1 MLILKQ
7 KLVYVPLIFSGIFH
21 IPTDT
26 VWDFLQS
33 PLVEVEHAHFQ
44 KILFYFDG
52 EFCYFSFRTKL

>member
-26 VWDFLQS
+26 EWDFLQS

-52 EFCYFSFRTKL
+52 EILLLCFLH

>member
-52 EFCYFSFRTKL
+52 DILLLCFLH